1 MRPDTQKSI
10 LFRNFFLNEWMNGQA
25 SRAKKAR
32 KEELAKNNN
41 KGVTKSMIS
50 SHKRA
55 NYDLKQLKE

>member
-1 MRPDTQKSI
+1 
-10 LFRNFFLNEWMNGQA
+10 MNAQA

-32 KEELAKNNN
+32 KEKLARKKS
-41 KGVTKSMIS
+41 KGVTKSIIS

>member
-1 MRPDTQKSI
+1 
-10 LFRNFFLNEWMNGQA
+10 MNGQV

-32 KEELAKNNN
+32 KEKLAGES

-55 NYDLKQLKE
+55 NYDLK

>member
-1 MRPDTQKSI
+1 
-10 LFRNFFLNEWMNGQA
+10 MNGQA

-32 KEELAKNNN
+32 KEKLAKKKK
-41 KGVTKSMIS
+41 KGVTKFMIS